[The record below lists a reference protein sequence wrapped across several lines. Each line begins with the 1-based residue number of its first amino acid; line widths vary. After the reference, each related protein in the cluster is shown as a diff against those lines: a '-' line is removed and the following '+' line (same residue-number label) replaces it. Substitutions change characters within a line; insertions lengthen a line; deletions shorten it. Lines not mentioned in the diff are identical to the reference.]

1 MRVLQILDHVGIYLV
16 IVGTM
21 TPFMLVG
28 LHHHSSARVLICA
41 EWIAAFLGC
50 LFAGKT
56 AVGVVSLCSER
67 GVSLVGVVLS
77 VVDVVRVVWCVRSG
91 GSVIIVGIA
100 CA

>member
-28 LHHHSSARVLICA
+28 LHHHNSARVLICA

-50 LFAGKT
+50 LFAGKS
-56 AVGVVSLCSER
+56 AVYVVVC
-67 GVSLVGVVLS
+67 
-77 VVDVVRVVWCVRSG
+77 VVW
-91 GSVIIVGIA
+91 
-100 CA
+100 